1 MGAVGDLHAE
11 EPPQALRFRAPPLG
25 QPGVGDPALHLL
37 DRARLGEPGPQ
48 ATPRRRDRGGGES
61 LSAEP
66 IIETFPVGPLQCNC
80 TVIADPVSREAIVI
94 DPGDEPE
101 RILRAL
107 ESAKLKPVALLHT
120 HAHLDHITASRA
132 VKESTGAPIRL
143 HPADR
148 PLYDAL
154 PEQAAFFGLRAEAP
168 LPPDAP
174 LADAERI
181 HFGPYTLR
189 AIHTPGHTPG
199 STCFVLEGNHPIL
212 FAGDTLFRRSIGRTD
227 LWGGDTDAIL
237 ASIREKLFVL
247 PGDIPVVC
255 GHGPGTTIDEEKRLN
270 PFAAV

>member
-1 MGAVGDLHAE
+1 MSG
-11 EPPQALRFRAPPLG
+11 PL
-25 QPGVGDPALHLL
+25 V
-37 DRARLGEPGPQ
+37 
-48 ATPRRRDRGGGES
+48 
-61 LSAEP
+61 
-66 IIETFPVGPLQCNC
+66 ETFPVGPLQCNC
-80 TVIADPVSREAIVI
+80 SILADPVSREAVVI

-107 ESAKLKPVALLHT
+107 EAEKLKPVALLHT
-120 HAHLDHITASRA
+120 HAHFDHITGSRG
-132 VKESTGAPIRL
+132 VKEATGAPIRL

-154 PEQAAFFGLRAEAP
+154 PEQAALFGLRADAP

-174 LADAERI
+174 LSDGETIR
-181 HFGPYTLR
+181 FGPYAVR

-199 STCFVLEGNHPIL
+199 STCFVLEGDAPVL

-237 ASIREKLFVL
+237 ASIREKLFTL
-247 PGDIPVVC
+247 PGAMPVVC
-255 GHGPGTTIDEEKRLN
+255 GHGPGTTVGEEKRSN